1 MKKIV
6 IIVAVVLTSGLTA
19 LSITRNDNKTE
30 TVKTSIEK
38 TNLASK
44 VYTANTENLATAD

>member
-6 IIVAVVLTSGLTA
+6 IILAVVLTSGLTA
-19 LSITRNDNKTE
+19 LSITRNDNKAE
-30 TVKTSIEK
+30 SVKTGVEK

-44 VYTANTENLATAD
+44 VYTVNTENLATAD

>member
-1 MKKIV
+1 MKKI
-6 IIVAVVLTSGLTA
+6 IIILAVVLTSGLTA
-19 LSITRNDNKTE
+19 MSITKSDNKAE